1 MSTSPP
7 TPLHTWVTN
16 EPTTSYE
23 TLPDIWDVNNQVD
36 HRVAVDQSQLIIIMI
51 VVKLITNTTS
61 IKLKYDSS
69 QLIVINQHSQIRQN
83 TISLD

>member
-16 EPTTSYE
+16 EPTTSYK
-23 TLPDIWDVNNQVD
+23 TLPDIWDVNICNQVN

-51 VVKLITNTTS
+51 VVE
-61 IKLKYDSS
+61 YD
-69 QLIVINQHSQIRQN
+69 
-83 TISLD
+83 